1 QRAAGHTPAHPANVA
16 HMTHPSTSLLTD
28 KYELT
33 MLAAALRDGTAGRRA
48 TFEVFARRL
57 PDGRRYGVVAG
68 TGRLLE
74 ALAEF
79 RFGSDELK
87 SLSTFLDGD
96 SLEYLAAY
104 RFSGDID
111 GYPEG
116 ELYFPGSPVLTL
128 RGTFAECVILETL
141 TLSILNHDSAV
152 ASAAARMVS
161 AAGGRP
167 LIEMGSRRTHE
178 LAAVACA
185 RAAYLAGF
193 ESTSNL
199 EAQRRYGAERE
210 AFRAQV
216 EALGVGTTLLVDTYD
231 ITAGVENA
239 IAVAGPELGAVRIDS
254 GDLGVLARQVRAQLD
269 TLGAHRTRIVVS
281 GDLDEYSIAA
291 LRAEPVDIYGVG
303 TSVVTGSGMPTAG
316 MVYKLVEIDGIPVA
330 KRSSH
335 KESHGGH
342 KCALRIAKPTGTITE
357 EVVYRAAT
365 GQPVVTE
372 PHRTLTSALVR
383 GGRPVATDSL
393 EDARERVRTGLLSL
407 PWEGLG
413 LSHGDPAI
421 VTRLERRATRRRAL
435 LDAGIAALGAIDGPA
450 LTIRTDV
457 LESVM
462 RVVTEFAAEGDDLE
476 TRAVETFIGATVDNP
491 VYGRILMVAPFTEP
505 TLGSAGFAGSLAFA
519 SLAEKALIDVDDPGR
534 RRFLSLIDY
543 ISRMG
548 RQVALIVVDVQNDFC
563 EGGSLS
569 VPGGAAL
576 AQTLNA
582 LTDSGVYDAVVATRD
597 HHVDPGDHF
606 SETPDFQTSW
616 PPHCR
621 AGTPGAEFHPDL
633 DLAPVD
639 EVFSKGAYSAAYSG
653 FEGVSTDGT
662 TLSTWLQSRQ
672 LNSVDVVGIATD
684 YCVAATAHDAARE
697 GLHTRV
703 LTAYCKLGD
712 ASASATGLLAT
723 AVAALGGTERA
734 GQLTMATAVE
744 HSLYSGEHLVVQA
757 GTGTGKSL
765 AYLVPALAHAIE
777 TSSPVVVSTAT
788 IALQRQLVDRDLPR
802 LAEALTPSLA
812 RKPRFAIL
820 KGRGNYLAL
829 GRDVQRLNEWADTTK
844 TGDRDELKPGVPD
857 RSWSQVSV
865 SARECLGATRCPF
878 GTECFAELARLDA
891 GQSDVVVTNHALLA
905 IDAIADINI
914 LPEHDAVIVDEAHDL
929 VDRVTSVATQELSAV
944 GLTVTI
950 RRIGR
955 LVSPETASRFEASSA
970 TFSSLIHD
978 SRPGTIDRADEET
991 VTYLTALRDA

>member
-1 QRAAGHTPAHPANVA
+1 
-16 HMTHPSTSLLTD
+16 MTHPSTSLLTD

-33 MLAAALRDGTAGRRA
+33 MLAAALRDGTARRRA

-74 ALAEF
+74 ALTEF

-199 EAQRRYGAERE
+199 EAQRRYGVPARGTAAHAFTLLHAKDGMSPGEAERQ

-239 IAVAGPELGAVRIDS
+239 ITVAGPGLGAVRIDS

-365 GQPVVTE
+365 GQPPVTE

-383 GGRPVATDSL
+383 AGTPVATDSL

-421 VTRLERRATRRRAL
+421 VTRL
-435 LDAGIAALGAIDGPA
+435 
-450 LTIRTDV
+450 
-457 LESVM
+457 
-462 RVVTEFAAEGDDLE
+462 
-476 TRAVETFIGATVDNP
+476 
-491 VYGRILMVAPFTEP
+491 
-505 TLGSAGFAGSLAFA
+505 
-519 SLAEKALIDVDDPGR
+519 
-534 RRFLSLIDY
+534 
-543 ISRMG
+543 
-548 RQVALIVVDVQNDFC
+548 
-563 EGGSLS
+563 
-569 VPGGAAL
+569 
-576 AQTLNA
+576 
-582 LTDSGVYDAVVATRD
+582 
-597 HHVDPGDHF
+597 
-606 SETPDFQTSW
+606 
-616 PPHCR
+616 
-621 AGTPGAEFHPDL
+621 
-633 DLAPVD
+633 
-639 EVFSKGAYSAAYSG
+639 
-653 FEGVSTDGT
+653 
-662 TLSTWLQSRQ
+662 
-672 LNSVDVVGIATD
+672 VG
-684 YCVAATAHDAARE
+684 
-697 GLHTRV
+697 
-703 LTAYCKLGD
+703 
-712 ASASATGLLAT
+712 
-723 AVAALGGTERA
+723 
-734 GQLTMATAVE
+734 
-744 HSLYSGEHLVVQA
+744 
-757 GTGTGKSL
+757 
-765 AYLVPALAHAIE
+765 
-777 TSSPVVVSTAT
+777 
-788 IALQRQLVDRDLPR
+788 
-802 LAEALTPSLA
+802 
-812 RKPRFAIL
+812 
-820 KGRGNYLAL
+820 
-829 GRDVQRLNEWADTTK
+829 
-844 TGDRDELKPGVPD
+844 
-857 RSWSQVSV
+857 
-865 SARECLGATRCPF
+865 
-878 GTECFAELARLDA
+878 
-891 GQSDVVVTNHALLA
+891 
-905 IDAIADINI
+905 
-914 LPEHDAVIVDEAHDL
+914 
-929 VDRVTSVATQELSAV
+929 
-944 GLTVTI
+944 
-950 RRIGR
+950 
-955 LVSPETASRFEASSA
+955 
-970 TFSSLIHD
+970 
-978 SRPGTIDRADEET
+978 
-991 VTYLTALRDA
+991 